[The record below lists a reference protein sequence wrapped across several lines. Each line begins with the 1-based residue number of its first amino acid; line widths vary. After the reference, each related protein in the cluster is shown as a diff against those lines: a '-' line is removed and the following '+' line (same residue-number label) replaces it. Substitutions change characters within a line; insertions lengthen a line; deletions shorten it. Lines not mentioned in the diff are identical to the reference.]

1 MVSSILKPKFL
12 EVDTIKKQSS
22 KKENSINKQKT
33 ICSICGFLLDVN
45 SGGWIDFVV
54 RCEYLFLKNICS
66 YDELEKMKIK
76 SEEKFFA
83 VVHRVLE
90 YYPIFEETL
99 QNCDEYDQISD
110 RVQDFLVEYLDD
122 AYDDPKELRENT
134 ENIQVSKKR
143 LFGKRKSSPFPN
155 KLIVFL
161 YSKMICFCET
171 DKFNGIPVSRRFV
184 ENLLGIKNE
193 NYVIHHSHV
202 TGEIIGF
209 AHHYYNEKVR

>member
-110 RVQDFLVEYLDD
+110 RVQDFLFEYLDD
-122 AYDDPKELRENT
+122 AYDPKELRENT